1 MMTFFFAAEFGWS
14 ISRSPL
20 QTRTRDDA
28 GVASSLLFVPLLRQ
42 RLSRPRPIA
51 AAAQRSGLEFV
62 AVVVRDLFTSANA
75 SKRPK
80 LVTGEDRVRPLGVV
94 DKAEVVS
101 ADDPVPG
108 SVAVFDP
115 KNVRTVAPGR
125 LAFVAAKKCC
135 PGDPL
140 YCKKTPS
147 VNGAFCNDEKSV
159 SLHFARL
166 S

>member
-1 MMTFFFAAEFGWS
+1 MSPFSPSTDHGG
-14 ISRSPL
+14 RSAL
-20 QTRTRDDA
+20 
-28 GVASSLLFVPLLRQ
+28 
-42 RLSRPRPIA
+42 
-51 AAAQRSGLEFV
+51 GLELV
-62 AVVVRDLFTSANA
+62 AVVVCDLFASANDP
-75 SKRPK
+75 KRPK
-80 LVTGEDRVRPLGVV
+80 LVVFEDGVRPLGVV
-94 DKAEVVS
+94 DEAEVVS

-135 PGDPL
+135 PRDPL
-140 YCKKTPS
+140 CCKKTPS
-147 VNGAFCNDEKSV
+147 VNGAFSNDEESV